1 MEMDCNLTV
10 LGEFIQ
16 ALSMCLRKNPLKQIM
31 VCFPFTKI
39 TLYRPLRVLG
49 AFLVQGKSLRPG
61 SGRGAPDPAFPLLFQ
76 ANPESRTL
84 CRRFPESRFFFRKN
98 SFAKGL
104 ILYKL
109 MNLRCRSARLV
120 VTLILRVLWAKWN

>member
-1 MEMDCNLTV
+1 MAKMEMDCNLTV

-49 AFLVQGKSLRPG
+49 AFLVQGKSLRHKI
-61 SGRGAPDPAFPLLFQ
+61 AMTQPLSSQ
-76 ANPESRTL
+76 EYR
-84 CRRFPESRFFFRKN
+84 
-98 SFAKGL
+98 
-104 ILYKL
+104 
-109 MNLRCRSARLV
+109 RLV
-120 VTLILRVLWAKWN
+120 PSRHLFIPFRLGIREGDQCAQSLLGRREKKSFP